1 MNKPNNYENTQASG
15 DFTPI
20 ELGGHH
26 MIIKQ
31 VAEKQTSTGKPMIV
45 VLYDFAKNDKQPNYM
60 KNEFEKD
67 TRADKKWPYA
77 GTEYIVTVDKDGNCS
92 RSFKTFISC
101 FEKSN
106 NVQAVWGDAFCNQF
120 KNKKIGGV
128 FGEVENEYNGK
139 VSMRHQLR
147 YFCSDE
153 AVDGARI
160 PAPQLLNGKNAS
172 ATSGTKTDNN
182 GFVSIPEGIDEDL
195 PF

>member
-1 MNKPNNYENTQASG
+1 MNKPNNYDATKETG
-15 DFTPI
+15 EFTPV

-45 VLYDFAKNDKQPNYM
+45 VLYDFAKNDKQPEYM
-60 KNEFEKD
+60 KKD
-67 TRADKKWPYA
+67 FDSDVRPDKKWPYA

-106 NVQAVWGDAFCNQF
+106 NVQAVWGDAFCKQF
-120 KNKKIGGV
+120 KDKKIGGV

-139 VSMRHQLR
+139 VTMRHLLR
-147 YFCSDE
+147 YFCSDG
-153 AVDGARI
+153 AVDTAKI
-160 PAPQLLNGKNAS
+160 PAPQLLNGKS
-172 ATSGTKTDNN
+172 QPSTSSVPTDNN
-182 GFVSIPEGIDEDL
+182 GFINVPEGTDEDL

>member
-1 MNKPNNYENTQASG
+1 MNKPNNYDNTQASG
-15 DFTPI
+15 EFTPI

-31 VAEKQTSTGKPMIV
+31 VAEKQTSTGKQMIV
-45 VLYDFAKNDKQPNYM
+45 VLYDFAKNDKQPDYM

-77 GTEYIVTVDKDGNCS
+77 GTEYIVTVDKDNNCS
-92 RSFKTFISC
+92 KSFKTFISC

-106 NVQAVWGDAFCNQF
+106 NVEAVWGDAFCNQF
-120 KNKKIGGV
+120 KGKRIGGV

-147 YFCSDE
+147 YFCSDG

-160 PAPQLLNGKNAS
+160 PAPQLLNGKSAS
-172 ATSGTKTDNN
+172 APSGTKTDNN
-182 GFVSIPEGIDEDL
+182 GFVNIPEGIDEDL